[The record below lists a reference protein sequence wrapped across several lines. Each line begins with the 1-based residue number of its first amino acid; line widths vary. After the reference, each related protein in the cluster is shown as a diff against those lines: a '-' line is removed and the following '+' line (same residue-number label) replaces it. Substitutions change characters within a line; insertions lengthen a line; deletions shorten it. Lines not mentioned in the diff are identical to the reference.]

1 MLNSRACRSAIM
13 FNDELS
19 HEQCKVLIRRLADC
33 AFPFQCAHGR
43 PSLVPLVDLAV
54 LDMGNASGEERE
66 EAGFRKAFVRWRE
79 SLREDKDE
87 DEDEECV

>member
-19 HEQCKVLIRRLADC
+19 NEQCRVLIKRLADC

-54 LDMGNASGEERE
+54 LDMKNGRGEERE
-66 EAGFRKAFVRWRE
+66 EAGFRKSFVRWRD
-79 SLREDKDE
+79 SLREDE
-87 DEDEECV
+87 DEDDECF